1 MAAAYNSYIL
11 NTIFGPEGE
20 IIRDRFKISQTNF
33 QQWLRVW
40 IMDISVTNPN
50 NKDIFMFRDE
60 NKEKYIDLIQSEIK
74 NLGSVKVSFGLKVNF
89 QTERNGELQEMS
101 HYFKEDQP
109 HVFTAKDRE
118 PIEEKYEEFMDRIRG
133 EIENWSA
140 QGSGWD
146 IESIEMAYINVAKY
160 VPIRGGSY
168 LPLPAKLANK
178 KAIVNVKN
186 KDNECLKWAL
196 RAALYPPKDG
206 VHPERPSKYNPQND
220 RINYDNIDFPT
231 PLKQI
236 DNLEKQNQN
245 LAINVF
251 GWEKETVIVHRIS
264 RKEKSVKRINLMLI
278 ESGGRQHYC
287 WVKRVSAL
295 LFDKAIN
302 NKTFYCMLCLSR
314 FTKAHVLVE
323 HEKHCNGVNGR
334 PTRIDMPEE
343 GNNNLTFKNYH
354 KQMKAPYVIYA
365 DFEAVV
371 RKFKGCERGPD
382 YINKNKTKCYT
393 DKTEHHEA
401 CGYSFVVV
409 RSDGQVTGPI
419 VYRGENAVKSFL
431 ERLVIVKD
439 KIRENLSKVKPLT
452 LTQEDWYNFKNAES
466 CHICEKKLV
475 KENFLD
481 SQPVYT
487 TGYITKKEKYRGQ
500 YHKRCFYE
508 QLNQQSDLMEIM
520 SHNATKEDDFEMIK
534 LKRVGKDDK
543 QKAEKQ
549 TNCYACKK
557 PLLHKYYRDAV
568 KDHCHL
574 TGKYRGAAHSE
585 CNLKLKINPKTH
597 QVPVVFHNLR
607 GYDAHHLMQAMAN
620 LNKEVK
626 CVANNMEKYITFSV
640 DGLRFIDSLNFMQGS
655 LDSLVEVTPKEA
667 LKITKSISNCSE
679 LLYKKGIYP
688 YEYVDSFEKF
698 AETSLPP
705 KEEFYSSLNDQHISE
720 EEYTHAKEVWKTFD
734 CKTLGDYHDLYV
746 KTDVAL
752 LADVFE
758 NFRKLCLKKYGLDP
772 AHYFTSPG
780 LSWDALLKMTGVNLE
795 LLTDHDMHLFVERG
809 IRGGISMVSKR
820 YAKANNPLLKD
831 YDKSKPNSYI
841 MYLDAN
847 NLYGWAMSKPLP
859 KSGFKWK
866 RVMPTEE
873 EILNKKENDKKG
885 WILEVD
891 LEYPAELHKEHNSY
905 PLAPEKK
912 AVESEKMSDYQNKL
926 IKDLKLKLPNSKKL
940 LLTLEDKND
949 YVVHYENLKFYLN
962 QGMKLK
968 RVKRALEFDQEC
980 WMEPYIRMNTEFRK
994 LAKNDFEKN
1003 FYKLMNNSVFG
1014 KTMENLRNRVDI
1026 RIVRSNEKDKIRKLV
1041 ASPLYARHIIFTND
1055 LVGIDMHKSRLL
1067 LNKPVYTG
1075 MTILDKSKIL
1085 MYNFFY
1091 NHLKKQYGEKCELL
1105 YTDTDSLLLK
1115 IETEDVY
1122 KDIKENEN
1130 FYDTSNYP
1138 KEHPLHSTVN
1148 KKVLGKMK
1156 DECEGIPISEYVGLR
1171 SKMYSVMQEGKSEQ
1185 RIEKIKKDFPETEI
1199 KECSCEG
1206 KKVQAIMAKGAELVK
1221 KIMAK
1226 DAESVKK
1233 TDHPKA
1239 RVSQCC
1245 NMIKVDETNVRKAK
1259 GVKKNVIKK
1268 QIKHEQYK
1276 QALFKNEQMWHGMKM
1291 LRSDGHEIYG
1301 IHVNKISLSPFDSKR
1316 WISEDGVNTRAYGY
1330 NNQIEEMESLFSNIE
1345 MDDIELTNTEM
1356 KEIEE
1361 ALKSLG
1367 W

>member
-11 NTIFGPEGE
+11 NTVFGPEGE

-33 QQWLRVW
+33 QQWLHVW

-50 NKDIFMFRDE
+50 NRDIIMFRDE
-60 NKEKYIDLIQSEIK
+60 NKEKYIDLIQNEIR
-74 NLGSVKVSFGLKVNF
+74 NLGSIKVSFGLKVNF

-109 HVFTAKDRE
+109 HVFTTINRE
-118 PIEEKYEEFMDRIRG
+118 QIEEKYEEFMDRIRG

-146 IESIEMAYINVAKY
+146 IESIELAYINVAKY
-160 VPIRGGSY
+160 VPLRGGSY

-196 RAALYPPKDG
+196 RAALYPPEDG

-220 RINYDNIDFPT
+220 KINYAGIDFPT

-236 DNLEKQNQN
+236 DKLEKQNSN

-251 GWEKETVIVHRIS
+251 GWEKDSVIVHRIS
-264 RKEKSVKRINLMLI
+264 EKEKSVKRINLMLI
-278 ESGGRQHYC
+278 ESGEKQHYC

-323 HEKHCNGVNGR
+323 HEKYCNGVNGR
-334 PTRIDMPEE
+334 PTRIEMPEE
-343 GNNNLTFKNYH
+343 GKNNLSFNNYH
-354 KQMKAPYVIYA
+354 KQMKAPYIIYA

-371 RKFKGCERGPD
+371 RKYKGCERGPD
-382 YINKNKTKCYT
+382 YVNKNKSKCYT
-393 DKTEHHEA
+393 EKTEHHEA
-401 CGYSFVVV
+401 CGYSFVIV
-409 RSDGQVTGPI
+409 RSDGQVTGPF

-431 ERLVIVKD
+431 RRMVTVKD
-439 KIRENLSKVKPLT
+439 KIRENLSKVTPLAMEK
-452 LTQEDWYNFKNAES
+452 EDWNNFKNAEN

-481 SQPVYT
+481 SLPVYT
-487 TGYITKKEKYRGQ
+487 TGYITKKEKYQGQ

-508 QLNQQSDLMEIM
+508 QLNQQSELMELLCE
-520 SHNATKEDDFEMIK
+520 SATKENDCEMIK
-534 LKRVGKDDK
+534 LKKVGKNDK
-543 QKAEKQ
+543 QIAEKL

-585 CNLKLKINPKTH
+585 CKLKLKINPKTH

-620 LNKEVK
+620 LNSEVK

-640 DGLRFIDSLNFMQGS
+640 DGLRFIDSLNFMLRS

-667 LKITKSISNCSE
+667 LKITKSISNCSD

-688 YEYVDSFEKF
+688 YEYVDSLEKF
-698 AETSLPP
+698 TETSLPS

-758 NFRKLCLKKYGLDP
+758 NFRELCLKRYGLDP

-820 YAKANNPLLKD
+820 YAKANNPLLMD
-831 YDKSKPNSYI
+831 YDKSKPNNYI

-873 EILNKKENDKKG
+873 EILNKKENAKKG

-891 LEYPAELHKEHNSY
+891 LEYPSELHKEHNSY

-912 AVESEKMSDYQNKL
+912 VVKTEKMSDYQNKL

-994 LAKNDFEKN
+994 EAKNNFEKD

-1026 RIVRSNEKDKIRKLV
+1026 KIVRSNEHDKIRKLI
-1041 ASPLYARHIIFTND
+1041 ASPLYSRHVIFTKN

-1085 MYNFFY
+1085 MYDFFY

-1105 YTDTDSLLLK
+1105 YTDTDSLLLDIK
-1115 IETEDVY
+1115 TEDVY
-1122 KDIKENEN
+1122 KDIERNMS
-1130 FYDTSNYP
+1130 FYDTSDYP
-1138 KEHPLHSTVN
+1138 EDHPLFSKVN

-1156 DECEGIPISEYVGLR
+1156 DECEGIPILEYVGLR
-1171 SKMYSVMQEGKSEQ
+1171 SKMYSVMTEGKSEQ
-1185 RIEKIKKDFPETEI
+1185 RIEKLKKEFPETEI
-1199 KECSCEG
+1199 KECSCKG
-1206 KKVQAIMAKGAELVK
+1206 KKVQAIMAKDADLVK
-1221 KIMAK
+1221 EIMKK
-1226 DAESVKK
+1226 DAEFVKK

-1239 RVSQCC
+1239 RVLQCC
-1245 NMIKVDETNVRKAK
+1245 NMIKIDETNVRKAK

-1276 QALFKNEQMWHGMKM
+1276 KALFKNEQMWHGMKM

-1316 WISEDGVNTRAYGY
+1316 WIADNGVNTRAYGY